1 MDLEEAKRLIAD
13 LKTRF
18 DEPYSSGDKSTIEK
32 LYSAVLGKIFVPTS
46 CQNCYHDAV
55 IEIYRYIKINN
66 AMKKKSKYTMRAG
79 FIINCPTFHGGQI
92 FTNDNLT
99 DDVAEEYIK
108 RFPKN
113 ADLFDVA
120 EDAPETPKKSKG
132 KGGNKAKKQ
141 EKTAEK
147 PAEAENKP
155 TTGTAEGEAVN
166 NTSDAERPTT
176 GENPQK

>member
-1 MDLEEAKRLIAD
+1 
-13 LKTRF
+13 
-18 DEPYSSGDKSTIEK
+18 
-32 LYSAVLGKIFVPTS
+32 
-46 CQNCYHDAV
+46 
-55 IEIYRYIKINN
+55 
-66 AMKKKSKYTMRAG
+66 MRAG
-79 FIINCPTFHGGQI
+79 FIINCPTFRGGQI

-99 DDVAEEYIK
+99 DDVAEEYIN

-113 ADLFDVA
+113 ADLFAVS

-147 PAEAENKP
+147 PAETENKP